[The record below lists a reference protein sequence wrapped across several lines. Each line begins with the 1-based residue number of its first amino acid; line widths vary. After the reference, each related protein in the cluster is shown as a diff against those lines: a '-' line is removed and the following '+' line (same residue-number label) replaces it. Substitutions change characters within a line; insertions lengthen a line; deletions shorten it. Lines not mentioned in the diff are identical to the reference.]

1 MIIKHCFTY
10 IKEKTRLV
18 LKFLATL
25 HKMFNYMQIFCH
37 QKFIYFSNKEVVT
50 FYDRVRFPLYEY
62 VWGKFGPAF
71 SVKSSRFGK
80 NNKDL

>member
-1 MIIKHCFTY
+1 
-10 IKEKTRLV
+10 
-18 LKFLATL
+18 
-25 HKMFNYMQIFCH
+25 MQIFCH